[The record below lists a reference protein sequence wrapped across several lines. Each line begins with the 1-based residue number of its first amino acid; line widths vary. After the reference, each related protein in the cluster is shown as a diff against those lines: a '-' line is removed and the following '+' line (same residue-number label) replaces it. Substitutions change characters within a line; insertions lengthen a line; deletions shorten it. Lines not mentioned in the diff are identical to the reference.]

1 MIHAYVGWLYFCAR
15 QYDIALA
22 ELDKAL
28 ELDPNFVPAHD
39 NRVWVYLAKSM
50 FKEALAEWEQ
60 VLPSYQPLSTAMKA
74 EVGAVYAIAGRT
86 EEAKQILRECE
97 EASAHERAEDVN
109 HMALALIH
117 LKLGNKDRALEWLEK
132 TFEARTIT
140 PFQVKLSP
148 FFDEI
153 TSDPRFEEL
162 MKKTLRSLNT
172 TPQ

>member
-1 MIHAYVGWLYFCAR
+1 
-15 QYDIALA
+15 
-22 ELDKAL
+22 
-28 ELDPNFVPAHD
+28 
-39 NRVWVYLAKSM
+39 M
-50 FKEALAEWEQ
+50 FKEALAEWDR

-74 EVGAVYAIAGRT
+74 YVGSVYAIAERT
-86 EEAKQILRECE
+86 EEARLILRECE
-97 EASAHERAEDVN
+97 EASAHERVEDVN
-109 HMALALIH
+109 PDALALIH

-132 TFEARTIT
+132 AFEARTIT